1 MRFLVTGSE
10 GFAGS
15 HLCTHLRNEGHEV
28 FGINRYSHAALKRT
42 YDGIFHL
49 GASTYPPASFEE
61 PAEFFFNNA
70 YMTTRLTEEAKTRS
84 FMYCSTS
91 EVFGATEE
99 TITEDSPLNPQNP
112 YAVSKAAADMY
123 CHERMVN
130 GALNGFITRAFSHI
144 GPRRSSR
151 YAYSSD
157 ARQIAKIIKGEQEPV
172 LRVGNLKAQ
181 RNVMDV
187 RDVVDVYY
195 QLMLKNLNGEMPHGE
210 VYVICGNKVRE
221 YGEYVRMMLELHDV
235 DVKLETDPKLLRPV
249 DILVQN
255 PDSTKVRKYLGGWEP
270 KISIEQTLK
279 DLVTY
284 WLEL

>member
-15 HLCTHLRNEGHEV
+15 HLCTYLKDAGHNV
-28 FGINRYSHAALKRT
+28 YGTNRYSIEALKRS

-49 GASTYPPASFEE
+49 GASTYPPTSFEE

-70 YMTTRLTEEAKTRS
+70 YLTARLIEEAKTRC

-99 TITEDSPLNPQNP
+99 RITEDNPLRPQNP

-123 CHERMVN
+123 CHERMTN
-130 GALNGFITRAFSHI
+130 GALNGFITRAFSHV
-144 GPRRSSR
+144 GARRPSR

-157 ARQIAKIIKGEQEPV
+157 ARQIAMIIRGKQEPV

-195 QLMLKNLNGEMPHGE
+195 QLMLKNLNGEMDHGE
-210 VYVICGNKVRE
+210 VFVICGNKVRE
-221 YGEYVRMMLELHDV
+221 YGEYVYMMLDLFNVEA
-235 DVKLETDPKLLRPV
+235 KLETDPKLLRPV

-255 PDSTKVRKYLGGWEP
+255 PDSTKLRQYLKWEP
-270 KISIEQTLK
+270 SISIEDTMK
-279 DLVTY
+279 SLVEY
-284 WLEL
+284 WLGEI